1 MLSEF
6 LVITIGA
13 ILVNNFVLSKFL
25 GICPFLG
32 VSKKLD
38 TALGMSGAV
47 IFVMTLASLVSSLIN
62 QFLLTRTFVV
72 SGKEMNL
79 KFLQTLVFIVVI
91 AALVQL
97 VEIILQK
104 VSAKLYESLGIF
116 LPLITTNCAVLGCVV
131 LNAKAAPESIQS
143 TWYGATIYGFCSAVG
158 FALALVLFS
167 SLREKLDLA
176 NVPKAFEGTAISLI
190 TAGILAMAFL
200 GFSGLV

>member
-1 MLSEF
+1 MVSEF

-13 ILVNNFVLSKFL
+13 VLVNNFVLSKFL

-47 IFVMTLASLVSSLIN
+47 IFVITLASLVTSLIN
-62 QFLLTRTFVV
+62 SLLLVPQ
-72 SGKEMNL
+72 KLEY
-79 KFLQTLVFIVVI
+79 LQTLVFIVVI
-91 AALVQL
+91 ASLVQL

-104 VSAKLYESLGIF
+104 VSTKLYESLGIF
-116 LPLITTNCAVLGCVV
+116 LPLITTNCAVLGCVL
-131 LNAKAAPESIQS
+131 LNAKSAPGSIQS
-143 TWYGATIYGFCSAVG
+143 TWYGATIYGFFSAVG

-190 TAGILAMAFL
+190 TAGILAMAFM